1 MATRYFENFDIINYR
16 FGNNES
22 SALIQNLSS
31 YVDLVD
37 QLKGDV
43 SFYEDYTIKSNERPD
58 TVSFKLYD
66 TTEYYWT
73 FFLMNDKLRESGWP
87 LNREDIQKI
96 VKERYPHRVVTTK
109 DDIAT
114 APNNFP
120 VGVTVTG
127 RTSGTVGKIIKR
139 NLDLGQLIIDTT
151 NTVVET
157 EEEFVIEPNTNG
169 FATVEVSDSNQ
180 SFDDAFLWQ
189 VTQDGVN
196 LNDVD
201 ITINRLGKT
210 ADLRNIPFSESSEYV
225 VIARVNT
232 ANPSDNNF
240 GEGEIISYTAEN
252 DGQPIE
258 LLVFKESDQYNAVH
272 HYERKTYTA
281 FNLDTVQTVFTS
293 YDRAEARRVAERL
306 DNGELR
312 VNSEWVDID
321 PFTQQIPQGAVPVT
335 YLERLE
341 RKNDDLKQIKV
352 LKSDVVE
359 ELAENFYAKFRERV

>member
-1 MATRYFENFDIINYR
+1 MTTRYFENFDIVSYR
-16 FGNNES
+16 FGNDES
-22 SALIQNLSS
+22 PALMQNLSS

-37 QLKGDV
+37 QLKSNV

-66 TTEYYWT
+66 TPEYYWT

-87 LNREDIQKI
+87 LNREDIQSI
-96 VKERYPHRVVTTK
+96 ARERYPHRTVTTK

-120 VGVTVTG
+120 VGTVVTG
-127 RTSGTVGKIIKR
+127 RTSGTVGKIVKR
-139 NLDLGQLIIDTT
+139 NLDLGQLVIDTT
-151 NTVVET
+151 NTVVES
-157 EEEFVIEPNTNG
+157 EQEFTIEPDTNG
-169 FATVEVSDSNQ
+169 FATIEVSGENQ
-180 SFDDAFLWQ
+180 TFDDAFLWQ

-196 LNDVD
+196 LEGVG

-210 ADLRNIPFSESSEYV
+210 ADLRNIPFSEGSEYV
-225 VIARVNT
+225 VTARVNT
-232 ANPSDNNF
+232 ANPLDNNF
-240 GEGEIISYTAEN
+240 GEGEIISYIAEN
-252 DGQPIE
+252 DGLPIE
-258 LLVFKESDQYNAVH
+258 LLVFKESEQYNAIH

-293 YDRAEARRVAERL
+293 FDRTEARRVAERL

-312 VNSEWVDID
+312 VSSERVDID
-321 PFTQQIPQGAVPVT
+321 PFTQQVPQGAIAVT

-341 RKNDDLKQIKV
+341 KKNDDLKQIKV
-352 LKSDVVE
+352 IKPDAIE
-359 ELAENFYAKFRERV
+359 GIAENFYAKFRERI